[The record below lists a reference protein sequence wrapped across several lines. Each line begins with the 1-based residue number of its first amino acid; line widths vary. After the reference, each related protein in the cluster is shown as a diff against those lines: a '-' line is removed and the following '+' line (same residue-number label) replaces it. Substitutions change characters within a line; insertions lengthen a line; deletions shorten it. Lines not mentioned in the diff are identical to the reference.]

1 MKMVFS
7 LLCVEV
13 CGRLWEDVIYR
24 YNYFERL
31 IIDGGPENKKHINE
45 FIKKYNIKRV
55 ITSIYYPQTNG
66 MIERGHII
74 TNKLAKIKDDWVKNL
89 STILW
94 TDQSI
99 VIRR

>member
-1 MKMVFS
+1 
-7 LLCVEV
+7 
-13 CGRLWEDVIYR
+13 
-24 YNYFERL
+24 
-31 IIDGGPENKKHINE
+31 
-45 FIKKYNIKRV
+45 
-55 ITSIYYPQTNG
+55 

-99 VIRR
+99 VIRRTGKTSFYLNYGWESVLPIELDIPI